1 MSKYLPDLRA
11 GDDYPITLTVKD
23 SLGQPQDITGF
34 KFWLTFKSSFSLLD
48 ADAELQFVTT
58 AGDNVNDN
66 LLGGI
71 CVLYVP
77 AATTALIP
85 VGSYYYDIQQQA
97 GVAGGLSTVLPPVAD
112 YKDKILVVPQVTV
125 ST

>member
-1 MSKYLPDLRA
+1 MAKYLPDLRA

-23 SLGQPQDITGF
+23 NAGAARDITGY
-34 KFWLTFKSSFSLLD
+34 KFWLTFKSSFDLSD

-58 AGDNVNDN
+58 AGDNVNDD
-66 LLGGI
+66 LIGGI

-85 VGSYYYDIQQQA
+85 VGSYYYDIQQKS

-125 ST
+125 SV